1 MHSLLYYHFEDYTN
15 FMALLEIK
23 IFVKAM
29 SFLNILVYD
38 YTEKAQYDYFFAA
51 LVLLLMLIGFLLIK
65 ASKAPDITKLKTS
78 IITLIQLALMR
89 TNPKK
94 NRLYGRI
101 ALISGT
107 FLAFIYAYNISQI
120 KKPEWFYET
129 STISGRVENVNNKTV
144 KAGIEISFTV
154 KDHNFQL
161 LKDKGYIH
169 TRNLAVNDSVTI
181 LYFTD
186 TNPHLTPDQK
196 KKVVK
201 MEVVE

>member
-1 MHSLLYYHFEDYTN
+1 MSLL
-15 FMALLEIK
+15 
-23 IFVKAM
+23 
-29 SFLNILVYD
+29 NIIVYD
-38 YTEKAQYDYFFAA
+38 YTEKAQFDYFFAA

-65 ASKAPDITKLKTS
+65 ASKAPDMTRLKTS

-94 NRLYGRI
+94 NKLFGRI
-101 ALISGT
+101 ALFTGV
-107 FLAFIYAYNISQI
+107 FLAAVYAYNFSHI

-129 STISGRVENVNNKTV
+129 STITGQLENVSSKTV
-144 KAGIEISFTV
+144 KAGTEISFTV
-154 KDHNFQL
+154 NGNNFQL
-161 LKDKGYIH
+161 LKDKGYINS
-169 TRNLAVNDSVTI
+169 RNLAVNDSVTI